1 MEDSGFILA
10 SHVGPCPTLRSRRLV
25 QLNKLQ
31 PRGDAFIPYNPVLLR
46 YFLLLQEIL
55 LRVLI
60 EQKHDL
66 LLILRRGALVQHLNE
81 HFVWHGCLLLCWV
94 IRSDLPSVE
103 TEDGFS
109 ACVKLHSCLACF

>member
-1 MEDSGFILA
+1 LKHAGFILA
-10 SHVGPCPTLRSRRLV
+10 SHVGPSPTLRSRRLV

-31 PRGDAFIPYNPVLLR
+31 PRCDAFIPYYPVLLG

-55 LRVLI
+55 LRILV

-66 LLILRRGALVQHLNE
+66 LLILRRGALVQHLNK
-81 HFVWHGCLLLCWV
+81 HLVGHGCLLLCRV
-94 IRSDLPSVE
+94 IRDDLPSVE
-103 TEDGFS
+103 TEDRFG